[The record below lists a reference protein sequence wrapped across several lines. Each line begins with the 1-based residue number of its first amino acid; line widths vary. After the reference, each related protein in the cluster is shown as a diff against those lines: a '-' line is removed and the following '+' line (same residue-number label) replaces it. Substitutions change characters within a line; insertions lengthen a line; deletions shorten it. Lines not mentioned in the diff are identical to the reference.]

1 MNLDAL
7 LRIKAS
13 VDGENN
19 IRRLGNSMQGVQ
31 GKVKNLQA
39 AVGGLSSALKGL
51 AAGLALGAFTA
62 FVKQGI
68 DAADAMGKAATRTGV
83 AASALIGYQRA
94 AALSDVSNE
103 QLIKG
108 LTKLNVNMIA
118 AAEGNKELS
127 KRFQQLGISIKKED
141 GTLKTT
147 EQMFAE
153 IADRFADMPDGAQK
167 AAAAVS
173 LFGKSG
179 VELITLLN
187 GGRQILEQFKEELSK
202 DFEKRAELFND
213 TITKMGFKVQGF
225 QLQLMDALLPALQS
239 ILEVFS
245 ELFDS
250 EQDWTALFA
259 VIKFGI
265 RGVATAIF
273 ATVKLVDVLTK
284 SLVAAV
290 DVAYKLFVKRDIG
303 AAFRAVQTRFTD
315 VVAQA
320 RKDFAAI
327 GRMWTDAPS
336 PGTGAGRRGF
346 EMRDLAAEREGDAAA
361 KKAASEAER
370 LAQKRNDIGQK
381 SLSLQEQL
389 RRKLEDVNAAYAG
402 VGATPIEQ
410 LLLDR
415 ADAVRENNR
424 QVDDMTKQVVG
435 LVREMT
441 AADGWIDVSPL
452 RTLIDQISE
461 ANVALADKEF
471 ADGLRELGKAAAE
484 AAIDE
489 LEFVDALETQGRALD
504 GARDGIDGYLE
515 SIGTLSENISG
526 ATQNA
531 LRGLEDAIVS
541 LTTTGKF
548 SFRDFA
554 LSIINDLTRMATRM
568 LIIAP
573 ILQFIKGLLSPGA
586 GALEGVNAL
595 KTAIPGFA
603 LSANGNVFAQNGIQ
617 KFARGGVV
625 SRPTMFP
632 FANGIGLMGEAGPE
646 AIMPLRRGRD
656 GRLGIEAGN
665 GGGTVVNVSV
675 DAKGTSVEGNTGQ
688 GQQLG
693 RAIAAAVQAELIKQK
708 RPGGLLT
715 S

>member
-39 AVGGLSSALKGL
+39 AVGGLSGALKGL
-51 AAGLALGAFTA
+51 AAGMALGAFTA

-68 DAADAMGKAATRTGV
+68 DAADAMGKAAMRTGV
-83 AASALIGYQRA
+83 AAQALLGMQNA
-94 AALSDVSNE
+94 AALADVSNE

-108 LTKLNVNMIA
+108 LTKLNVNLVS
-118 AAEGNKELS
+118 AAEGNDELN
-127 KRFQQLGISIKKED
+127 KRFEQLGITIKAQD
-141 GTLKTT
+141 GTLKST
-147 EQMFAE
+147 EQIFRE
-153 IADRFADMPDGAQK
+153 ISDRFADMPDGAQK

-187 GGRQILEQFKEELSK
+187 SGAASFDEFNYKLS
-202 DFEKRAELFND
+202 DEFAARSEYFND
-213 TITKMGFKVQGF
+213 SITKMGFKTQGF
-225 QLQLMDALLPALQS
+225 QMQLMDAMLPALQS
-239 ILEVFS
+239 ILDEFS
-245 ELFDS
+245 NLFS
-250 EQDWTALFA
+250 TEQDWTALFDT
-259 VIKFGI
+259 IIFGMRSI
-265 RGVATAIF
+265 ATVIF
-273 ATVKLVDVLTK
+273 ATVKLVDVLVK

-290 DVAYKLFVKRDIG
+290 DVAYKLFIERDIG
-303 AAFRAVQTRFTD
+303 AAFRAVQSRFTD

-320 RKDFAAI
+320 RQDFAAI
-327 GRMWTDAPS
+327 GRMWTDAPAQ
-336 PGTGAGRRGF
+336 PGRARTRGF
-346 EMRDLAAEREGDAAA
+346 EMRDLGAERESDAAA

-381 SLSLQEQL
+381 ALSLQEQL

-402 VGATPIEQ
+402 VGANPIEQ

-435 LVREMT
+435 LVREIT
-441 AADGWIDVSPL
+441 AAGGQIDVSPF

-461 ANVALADKEF
+461 ANVALADKELE
-471 ADGLRELGKAAAE
+471 DGIREIGKAAAE
-484 AAIDE
+484 AALAE
-489 LEFVDALETQGRALD
+489 LEFVDALEAQGTALD

-526 ATQNA
+526 VTQNA
-531 LRGLEDAIVS
+531 LKGLEDAIVS

-554 LSIINDLTRMATRM
+554 LSVVNDLTRMATRM

-573 ILQFIKGLLSPGA
+573 ILQFIKGLLSPGP

-603 LSANGNVFAQNGIQ
+603 LSANGNVFGQNGIQ
-617 KFARGGVV
+617 KFARGGIVN
-625 SRPTMFP
+625 RPTMFP

-646 AIMPLRRGRD
+646 AIMPLKRGSD
-656 GRLGIEAGN
+656 GKLGVAG
-665 GGGTVVNVSV
+665 GGGTSVVVNV
-675 DAKGTSVEGNTGQ
+675 DAKGTQVEGDQNQ
-688 GQQLG
+688 GRQLG
-693 RAIAAAVQAELIKQK
+693 AAISAAVQQELIKQR
-708 RPGGLLT
+708 RPGGLLAG
-715 S
+715 

>member
-39 AVGGLSSALKGL
+39 AVGGLSGALKGL
-51 AAGLALGAFTA
+51 AAGMALGAFTA

-68 DAADAMGKAATRTGV
+68 DAADAMGKAAMRTGV
-83 AASALIGYQRA
+83 AAQALLGMQNA
-94 AALSDVSNE
+94 AALADVSNE

-108 LTKLNVNMIA
+108 LTKLNVNLVS
-118 AAEGNKELS
+118 AAEGNDQLN
-127 KRFQQLGISIKKED
+127 KRFEQLGITIKAQD
-141 GTLKTT
+141 GTLKST
-147 EQMFAE
+147 EQIFRE
-153 IADRFADMPDGAQK
+153 ISDRFADMPDGAQK

-187 GGRQILEQFKEELSK
+187 SGAASFDEFNYKLS
-202 DFEKRAELFND
+202 DEFAARSEYFND
-213 TITKMGFKVQGF
+213 SITKMGFKTQGF
-225 QLQLMDALLPALQS
+225 QMQLMDALLPALQS
-239 ILEVFS
+239 ILDEFS
-245 ELFDS
+245 NLFNT
-250 EQDWTALFA
+250 EQDWTALFD
-259 VIKFGI
+259 VIIFGMRSI
-265 RGVATAIF
+265 ATVIF
-273 ATVKLVDVLTK
+273 ATVKLVDVLVK

-290 DVAYKLFVKRDIG
+290 DVAYKLFIERDIG
-303 AAFRAVQTRFTD
+303 AAFRAVQNRFTD

-320 RKDFAAI
+320 RQDFAAI
-327 GRMWTDAPS
+327 GRIWTDAAA
-336 PGTGAGRRGF
+336 PGGRARTRGF
-346 EMRDLAAEREGDAAA
+346 DMRDLGAEREGDAAA

-381 SLSLQEQL
+381 ALSLQEQL

-402 VGATPIEQ
+402 VGANPIEQ

-435 LVREMT
+435 LVREIT
-441 AADGWIDVSPL
+441 AAGGQIDVSPF

-461 ANVALADKEF
+461 ANVALADKEL
-471 ADGLRELGKAAAE
+471 AEGLREIGKAAAE
-484 AAIDE
+484 AALAE
-489 LEFVDALETQGRALD
+489 LEFVDALEAQGTALD

-526 ATQNA
+526 VTQSA
-531 LRGLEDAIVS
+531 LKGLEDAIVS

-554 LSIINDLTRMATRM
+554 LSIIDDLTRMATRM

-573 ILQFIKGLLSPGA
+573 ILQFIKGLLSPGP

-646 AIMPLRRGRD
+646 AIMPLKRGRD
-656 GRLGIEAGN
+656 GRLGVA
-665 GGGTVVNVSV
+665 GGGGVNVGEINISV
-675 DAKGTSVEGNTGQ
+675 QNTGENLSPAAQ
-688 GQQLG
+688 KQLASQVRG
-693 RAIAAAVQAELIKQK
+693 IVLATLVNEQR
-708 RPGGLLT
+708 GGGVLR
-715 S
+715 

>member
-7 LRIKAS
+7 LRIKAD
-13 VDGENN
+13 VQGENN

-31 GKVKNLQA
+31 GKVKNLQT
-39 AVGGLSSALKGL
+39 AVGGLTGALKGL
-51 AAGLALGAFTA
+51 AAGLAVGAFTA

-68 DAADAMGKAATRTGV
+68 DAADAMGKAAARTGV
-83 AASALIGYQRA
+83 AAQALLGMQNA
-94 AALSDVSNE
+94 AALADVSNE

-108 LTKLNVNMIA
+108 LTKLNVNLVA
-118 AAEGNKELS
+118 AAEGNDELN
-127 KRFQQLGISIKKED
+127 KRFKQLGITIKAQD
-141 GTLKTT
+141 GTLKST
-147 EQMFAE
+147 EQIFRE
-153 IADRFADMPDGAQK
+153 ISDRFADMPDGAQK

-187 GGRQILEQFKEELSK
+187 SGAASFDEFNYKLS
-202 DFEKRAELFND
+202 DEFAARSEYFND
-213 TITKMGFKVQGF
+213 SITKMGFKTQGF
-225 QLQLMDALLPALQS
+225 QMQLMDALLPALQS
-239 ILEVFS
+239 ILDEFS
-245 ELFDS
+245 NLFNT
-250 EQDWTALFA
+250 EQDWTALFD
-259 VIKFGI
+259 VIIFGMRSI
-265 RGVATAIF
+265 ATVIF
-273 ATVKLVDVLTK
+273 ATVKLVDVLVK

-290 DVAYKLFVKRDIG
+290 DVAYKLFIERDIG
-303 AAFRAVQTRFTD
+303 AAFRAVQSRFTD

-320 RKDFAAI
+320 SQDFAAI
-327 GRMWTDAPS
+327 GRMLTDAPAQ
-336 PGTGAGRRGF
+336 PGRARTRGF
-346 EMRDLAAEREGDAAA
+346 EMRDLGAERESDSAA

-381 SLSLQEQL
+381 ALSLQEEL

-402 VGATPIEQ
+402 VGANPIEQ

-435 LVREMT
+435 LVREIT
-441 AADGWIDVSPL
+441 AAGGQIDVSPF

-461 ANVALADKEF
+461 ANVALADKELE
-471 ADGLRELGKAAAE
+471 DGIREIGKAAAE
-484 AAIDE
+484 AALAE
-489 LEFVDALETQGRALD
+489 LEFVDALEAQGTALD

-526 ATQNA
+526 VTQNA
-531 LRGLEDAIVS
+531 LKGLEDAIVS

-554 LSIINDLTRMATRM
+554 LSVVNDLTRMATRM

-573 ILQFIKGLLSPGA
+573 ILQFIKGLLSPGP

-603 LSANGNVFAQNGIQ
+603 LSANGNVFGQNGIQ
-617 KFARGGVV
+617 KFARGGIVN
-625 SRPTMFP
+625 RPTMFP

-646 AIMPLRRGRD
+646 AIMPLKRGSD
-656 GRLGIEAGN
+656 GKLGVAG
-665 GGGTVVNVSV
+665 GGGTSVVVNV
-675 DAKGTSVEGNTGQ
+675 DAKGTQVEGDQNQ
-688 GQQLG
+688 GRQLG
-693 RAIAAAVQAELIKQK
+693 AAISAAVQQELIKQR
-708 RPGGLLT
+708 RPGGLLAG
-715 S
+715 

>member
-39 AVGGLSSALKGL
+39 AVGGLSGALKGL
-51 AAGLALGAFTA
+51 AAGMALGAFTA

-68 DAADAMGKAATRTGV
+68 DAADAMGKAAMRTGV
-83 AASALIGYQRA
+83 AAQALLGMQNA
-94 AALSDVSNE
+94 AALADVSNE

-108 LTKLNVNMIA
+108 LTKLNVNLVS
-118 AAEGNKELS
+118 AAEGNDELN
-127 KRFQQLGISIKKED
+127 KRFEQLGITIKAQD
-141 GTLKTT
+141 GTLKST
-147 EQMFAE
+147 EQIFRE
-153 IADRFADMPDGAQK
+153 ISDRFADMPDGAQK

-187 GGRQILEQFKEELSK
+187 SGAASFDEFNYKLS
-202 DFEKRAELFND
+202 DEFAARSEYFND
-213 TITKMGFKVQGF
+213 SITKMGFKTQGF
-225 QLQLMDALLPALQS
+225 QMQLMDALLPALQS
-239 ILEVFS
+239 ILDEFS
-245 ELFDS
+245 NLFNT
-250 EQDWTALFA
+250 EQDWTALFD
-259 VIKFGI
+259 VIIFGMRSI
-265 RGVATAIF
+265 ATVIF
-273 ATVKLVDVLTK
+273 ATVKLVDVLVK

-290 DVAYKLFVKRDIG
+290 DVAYKLFIERDIG
-303 AAFRAVQTRFTD
+303 AAFRAVQSRFTD

-320 RKDFAAI
+320 RQDFAAI
-327 GRMWTDAPS
+327 GRMWTDAPAQ
-336 PGTGAGRRGF
+336 PGRARTRGF
-346 EMRDLAAEREGDAAA
+346 EMRDLGAERESDAAA

-381 SLSLQEQL
+381 ALSLQEQL

-402 VGATPIEQ
+402 VGANPIEQ

-435 LVREMT
+435 LVREIT
-441 AADGWIDVSPL
+441 AAGGQIDVSPF

-461 ANVALADKEF
+461 ANVALADKELE
-471 ADGLRELGKAAAE
+471 DGIREIGKAAAE
-484 AAIDE
+484 AALAE
-489 LEFVDALETQGRALD
+489 LEFVDALEAQGTALD

-526 ATQNA
+526 VTQNA
-531 LRGLEDAIVS
+531 LKGLEDAIVS

-554 LSIINDLTRMATRM
+554 LSVVNDLTRMATRM

-573 ILQFIKGLLSPGA
+573 ILQFIKGLLSPGP

-603 LSANGNVFAQNGIQ
+603 LSANGNVFGQNGIQ
-617 KFARGGVV
+617 KFARGGIVN
-625 SRPTMFP
+625 RPTMFP

-646 AIMPLRRGRD
+646 AIMPLKRGSD
-656 GRLGIEAGN
+656 GKLGVAG
-665 GGGTVVNVSV
+665 GGGTSVVVNV
-675 DAKGTSVEGNTGQ
+675 DAKGTQVEGDQNQ
-688 GQQLG
+688 GRQLG
-693 RAIAAAVQAELIKQK
+693 AAISAAVQQELIKQR
-708 RPGGLLT
+708 RPGGLLAG
-715 S
+715 

>member
-39 AVGGLSSALKGL
+39 AVGGLSGALKGL

-83 AASALIGYQRA
+83 AAQALLGMQNA
-94 AALSDVSNE
+94 AALADVSNE

-108 LTKLNVNMIA
+108 LTKLNVNIVS
-118 AAEGNKELS
+118 AAEGNDELN
-127 KRFQQLGISIKKED
+127 KRFQQLGITIKAQD
-141 GTLKTT
+141 GTLKST
-147 EQMFAE
+147 EQIFRE
-153 IADRFADMPDGAQK
+153 ISDRFADMPDGAQK

-187 GGRQILEQFKEELSK
+187 SGAASFDEFNYKLS
-202 DFEKRAELFND
+202 DEFAARSEYFND
-213 TITKMGFKVQGF
+213 SITKMGFKTQGF
-225 QLQLMDALLPALQS
+225 QMQLMDALLPALQS
-239 ILEVFS
+239 ILDEFS
-245 ELFDS
+245 NLFS
-250 EQDWTALFA
+250 TEQDWTALFD
-259 VIKFGI
+259 VIIFGMRSI
-265 RGVATAIF
+265 ATVIF
-273 ATVKLVDVLTK
+273 ATVKLVDVLVK

-290 DVAYKLFVKRDIG
+290 DVAYKLFIERDIG
-303 AAFRAVQTRFTD
+303 AAFRAVQNRFTD

-320 RKDFAAI
+320 RQDFAAI
-327 GRMWTDAPS
+327 GRMWTDAPA
-336 PGTGAGRRGF
+336 PGGRARTRGF
-346 EMRDLAAEREGDAAA
+346 EMRDLAAERERDAAA

-381 SLSLQEQL
+381 ALSLQEQL

-424 QVDDMTKQVVG
+424 QVDDMTKQVVD
-435 LVREMT
+435 LVREIT
-441 AADGWIDVSPL
+441 AAGGQIDVSPF

-461 ANVALADKEF
+461 ANVALADKEL
-471 ADGLRELGKAAAE
+471 ADGLREIGKAAAE

-489 LEFVDALETQGRALD
+489 LEFVDALEAQGRALD

-526 ATQNA
+526 VTQNA

-554 LSIINDLTRMATRM
+554 LSIIDDLTRMATRM

-573 ILQFIKGLLSPGA
+573 ILQFIKGLLSPGP

-715 S
+715 T